1 MDLCLKI
8 NIFGE
13 IDHVMAYKEHYEAP
27 AMELIGVEQGYVV
40 CTSGGTEPFTEGGN
54 YGDNLFN

>member
-1 MDLCLKI
+1 MK
-8 NIFGE
+8 
-13 IDHVMAYKEHYEAP
+13 HKEHYEAP

-54 YGDNLFN
+54 YGDNMFN